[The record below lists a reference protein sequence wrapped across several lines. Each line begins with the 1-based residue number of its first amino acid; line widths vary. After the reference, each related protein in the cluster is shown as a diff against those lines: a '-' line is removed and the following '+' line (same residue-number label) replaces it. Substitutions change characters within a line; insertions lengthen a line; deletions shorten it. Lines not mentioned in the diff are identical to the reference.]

1 MKRVQKENGNHE
13 SLLGLETHL
22 RLKPQVIV
30 YIYNSTND
38 YLKIDRLSVG
48 SGNEQEGGF

>member
-1 MKRVQKENGNHE
+1 MPMKRVQNENGNHE

-30 YIYNSTND
+30 YIYIT
-38 YLKIDRLSVG
+38 LLTIT
-48 SGNEQEGGF
+48 